1 MILNTVKNIFDS
13 KYRKSILHDKKNLD
27 IEESYH
33 SLSVSSSETNIKANT
48 KSESGE
54 TNIKANTKSI
64 IESKSDKTNIEAST
78 KSKSGETNIEASTK
92 SKSGETNIETN
103 IKSESEETNIEAST
117 KSKSGETN
125 IEASTKS
132 KSGETNIE
140 TNIKSESEETN
151 IEASTKS
158 ESGETYI
165 EASTNTNLSSK
176 PNPDS
181 SIYLE
186 PKETTYSL
194 YGKIIKPT
202 IFKDKIWWIVDIN
215 DPSEIQKLNR
225 PGMLGYSA
233 MFLHEP
239 VSNKKNLNNYR
250 FFKLNQIVKVN
261 ITYNEKGYI
270 GYMKNTIDMSDK
282 LHLD

>member
-54 TNIKANTKSI
+54 TNIKANTKS
-64 IESKSDKTNIEAST
+64 ESGETNIKANTEAST

-103 IKSESEETNIEAST
+103 IKSES
-117 KSKSGETN
+117 
-125 IEASTKS
+125 
-132 KSGETNIE
+132 GETNIE
-140 TNIKSESEETN
+140 TNIKSESD
-151 IEASTKS
+151 
-158 ESGETYI
+158 ETYI
-165 EASTNTNLSSK
+165 EASANTNLS
-176 PNPDS
+176 
-181 SIYLE
+181 YLE

-202 IFKDKIWWIVDIN
+202 IFKDKIWWIIDVN

-250 FFKLNQIVKVN
+250 FFKSNQIVKVN
-261 ITYNEKGYI
+261 ITYNEKGCI
-270 GYMKNTIDMSDK
+270 EYMKNTIDMSDK

>member
-48 KSESGE
+48 KS
-54 TNIKANTKSI
+54 I
-64 IESKSDKTNIEAST
+64 IESKSGET
-78 KSKSGETNIEASTK
+78 KYESDETNIEA
-92 SKSGETNIETN
+92 N
-103 IKSESEETNIEAST
+103 
-117 KSKSGETN
+117 
-125 IEASTKS
+125 
-132 KSGETNIE
+132 
-140 TNIKSESEETN
+140 
-151 IEASTKS
+151 
-158 ESGETYI
+158 
-165 EASTNTNLSSK
+165 TNTNTKSNLASKSDDIKTK
-176 PNPDS
+176 PNSDS

-194 YGKIIKPT
+194 YGKVVEPT
-202 IFKDKIWWIVDIN
+202 IFKDKIWWIVDVN

-261 ITYNEKGYI
+261 ITYNEKGCVM
-270 GYMKNTIDMSDK
+270 YMKNTIDMSDK

>member
-13 KYRKSILHDKKNLD
+13 KYRKSILHDKKSLD
-27 IEESYH
+27 IEDYDH
-33 SLSVSSSETNIKANT
+33 SLNISSNETKI
-48 KSESGE
+48 E
-54 TNIKANTKSI
+54 ANTKSI
-64 IESKSDKTNIEAST
+64 I
-78 KSKSGETNIEASTK
+78 KSKSGETNL
-92 SKSGETNIETN
+92 ETN
-103 IKSESEETNIEAST
+103 IKSESDETNIEATTKT
-117 KSKSGETN
+117 KSN
-125 IEASTKS
+125 LAS
-132 KSGETNIE
+132 KSDE
-140 TNIKSESEETN
+140 IKT
-151 IEASTKS
+151 
-158 ESGETYI
+158 
-165 EASTNTNLSSK
+165 K
-176 PNPDS
+176 PNSDS

-194 YGKIIKPT
+194 YGKVVEPT
-202 IFKDKIWWIVDIN
+202 IFKDKIWWIVDVN

-261 ITYNEKGYI
+261 ITYNEKGCVM
-270 GYMKNTIDMSDK
+270 YMKNTIDMSDK